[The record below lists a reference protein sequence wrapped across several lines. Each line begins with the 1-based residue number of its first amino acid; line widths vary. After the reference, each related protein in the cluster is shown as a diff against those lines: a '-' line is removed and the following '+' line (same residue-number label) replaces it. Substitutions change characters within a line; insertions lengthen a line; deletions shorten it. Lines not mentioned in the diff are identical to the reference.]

1 VLRHKLDKLSLIA
14 VCCGVGFR
22 DVARLAHYRALAS
35 CRSSAPSRARCSLW
49 SRTSERTQP
58 VPPCPTYRAVGDAAR
73 ETSGAGSGTRDP
85 AIRPCNADS
94 GRLRGRVGTGAPG
107 GVH

>member
-35 CRSSAPSRARCSLW
+35 CRSSAPSRGALLALVED
-49 SRTSERTQP
+49 ER
-58 VPPCPTYRAVGDAAR
+58 
-73 ETSGAGSGTRDP
+73 
-85 AIRPCNADS
+85 ADS
-94 GRLRGRVGTGAPG
+94 ARPALSDLPG
-107 GVH
+107 GG